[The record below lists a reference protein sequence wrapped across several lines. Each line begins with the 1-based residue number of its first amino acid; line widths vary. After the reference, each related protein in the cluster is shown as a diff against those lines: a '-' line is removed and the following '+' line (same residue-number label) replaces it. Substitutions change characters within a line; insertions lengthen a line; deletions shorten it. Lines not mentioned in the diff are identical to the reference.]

1 MKKITINVN
10 ETKSY
15 VSEKVNTDKILA
27 RLTKRKD
34 KTTNMRNERKIITMI
49 SRTLK
54 EKFKI
59 LSTTLCP

>member
-1 MKKITINVN
+1 MEKITINVN